1 MPLVGETELA
11 ERLRLAT
18 LGYFDVLT
26 TYLGQKLG
34 LYQALAQDGPLCAG
48 QLAARTATH
57 PRYVREWLEQ
67 QAHG

>member
-1 MPLVGETELA
+1 MNESDEAAALA

-34 LYQALAQDGPLCAG
+34 LYEALAG
-48 QLAARTATH
+48 AA
-57 PRYVREWLEQ
+57 P
-67 QAHG
+67 